1 MKHELDV
8 SGYARE
14 FEQETDERAMIR
26 FAGDPKQHRNH
37 REEKVRKFRRGYKT
51 VHFDKESAW
60 ARKIWNKKVR
70 NNARQTLKNAKDF
83 EDIEIF
89 DLKKTRSEEHT
100 SELQSRENLVCR
112 LLLEK
117 KKNSR

>member
-1 MKHELDV
+1 MKHEFDF
-8 SGYARE
+8 SEYARE
-14 FEQETDERAMIR
+14 FDQETDERAMIR
-26 FAGDPKQHRNH
+26 FAGHPKQHRNP
-37 REEKVRKFRRGYKT
+37 REEKVREFRRGYKT

-89 DLKKTRSEEHT
+89 DLKKTSGWMTH
-100 SELQSRENLVCR
+100 
-112 LLLEK
+112 
-117 KKNSR
+117 